1 MSNPRLLA
9 IAKCNI
15 ASFILYTPWR
25 ELFSHCPPHAII
37 FLRKMSYC
45 SCPLLSK
52 WAHFLPTDFLARAP
66 SMKRWIQFHEI
77 YTSSYVPINMYRIA
91 WSAKLKK
98 KIKINTPTE
107 KKTMIL
113 DIKKKK
119 KPLIKVPCTP
129 KSSWICQ
136 PLSADHRSNHF
147 YKAPDKS
154 QYKSTRSIFVSNFVK
169 INWITSFINLI
180 SS

>member
-52 WAHFLPTDFLARAP
+52 WAHFLPTDFLARTP

-113 DIKKKK
+113 DLKKKSHWQRFLAPQNPHGFASHYQPTTDQIIFIK
-119 KPLIKVPCTP
+119 HRTNHSIKALAAYLYLTLWKLIE
-129 KSSWICQ
+129 SLA
-136 PLSADHRSNHF
+136 LS
-147 YKAPDKS
+147 
-154 QYKSTRSIFVSNFVK
+154 T
-169 INWITSFINLI
+169 
-180 SS
+180 